1 MKFFIFLLMTLFIK
15 FNNTYLH
22 LAVMS
27 SQKEIIKLLLGQDKI
42 DVNAI
47 DRIIIIF

>member
-1 MKFFIFLLMTLFIK
+1 MTLFII

-22 LAVMS
+22 LAVKLT
-27 SQKEIIKLLLGQDKI
+27 QREIIKLLLSQDKI

-47 DRIIIIF
+47 DRIIFFF